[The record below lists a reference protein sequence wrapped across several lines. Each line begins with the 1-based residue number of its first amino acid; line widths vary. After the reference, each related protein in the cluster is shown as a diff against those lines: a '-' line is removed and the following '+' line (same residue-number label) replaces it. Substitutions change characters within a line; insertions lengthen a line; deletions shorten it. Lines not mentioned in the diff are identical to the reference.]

1 MTGRRRDVA
10 TQASTGLGPL
20 PTGAAGDESGE
31 RPVVAW
37 IEPSTLGPRLVAP
50 GRRPTVVDVRPASA
64 YNGWRHADE
73 VRGGHIPGA
82 ASLPAAWLSSAN
94 APVLRRLLSSKG
106 VVANRDVI
114 VCGTDDREARAAAD
128 ALTGLGVSRVAILTG
143 GFTAWAADPDRPVD
157 RLPCFERLVSVGW
170 LRALLAG
177 ERPEA
182 APNER
187 FLLFH
192 VNFGGPAEYAEG
204 HIPGAAHLDTLW
216 LEDPAD
222 WNRRP
227 ADALAASLP
236 ALGITRDTTVIVYGR
251 DSVGLMSEKR
261 PGRRAGQLAATRAL
275 LILRY
280 AGVEDVRLLDGGFD
294 RWVRAGHPIEI
305 GARPPSP
312 VATFGA
318 PVPGR
323 PDVLVD
329 VDEAKRVLADPEGS
343 VLVSVRTAQEH
354 AGRTSGYRNI
364 IPAGRIPG
372 DVRVACGSN
381 THHLEHY
388 RNPDNTM
395 RAYPE
400 IAALWAKAGVTP
412 DKRVAFYCGTGWR
425 ASEAW
430 FAADLQGWQRIAV
443 YDGGWF
449 EWSKDPANPIE
460 IGAPPPRSPGTRKP

>member
-1 MTGRRRDVA
+1 MTSGMAGGESADLPAPVWIDA
-10 TQASTGLGPL
+10 GALGL
-20 PTGAAGDESGE
+20 
-31 RPVVAW
+31 R
-37 IEPSTLGPRLVAP
+37 LGAP
-50 GRRPTVVDVRPASA
+50 GRRLVVVDIRPSSA

-73 VRGGHIPGA
+73 ARAGHIPGA
-82 ASLPAAWLSSAN
+82 ASLPVAWLASAN
-94 APVLRRLLSSKG
+94 TSALRRVLTSKG
-106 VVANRDVI
+106 VVANRDVVI
-114 VCGTDDREARAAAD
+114 CGTDDSEARAASD
-128 ALTGLGVSRVAILTG
+128 ALIGLGISRIAMLIG
-143 GFTAWAADPDRPVD
+143 GFTAWAADPDRPVE
-157 RLPCFERLVSVGW
+157 RLPRYERLVSVGW

-182 APNER
+182 APDGQ

-192 VNFGGPAEYAEG
+192 ANFGGPAEFAEG
-204 HIPGAAHLDTLW
+204 HIPGAGHLDTLW

-227 ADALAASLP
+227 AVELAESLP
-236 ALGITRDTTVIVYGR
+236 ALGMTRDTTVIVYGR
-251 DSVGLMSEKR
+251 DSVGLRSEKR

-294 RWVRAGHPIEI
+294 RWVRAGHPIET
-305 GARPPSP
+305 GVREPQP

-329 VDEAKRVLADPEGS
+329 VDEAKGLLADPDGS

-354 AGRTSGYRNI
+354 AGRTSGYRTI
-364 IPAGRIPG
+364 VPAGRIPG
-372 DVRVACGSN
+372 DVRVACGSDA
-381 THHLEHY
+381 HHMEHY
-388 RNPDNTM
+388 RNLDNTM

-412 DKRVAFYCGTGWR
+412 NKRVAFYCGTGWR

-430 FAADLQGWQRIAV
+430 FAADLQGWPRIAV
-443 YDGGWF
+443 YDGGWLD
-449 EWSKDPANPIE
+449 WSRDPANPIE
-460 IGAPPPRSPGTRKP
+460 IGAQPSRAPASH